1 MKLYY
6 SPASCALAPH
16 IVAAEAGV
24 PLDLVRV
31 DLATHKTE
39 TGEDYYTINPRGYVP
54 FLVLDDGTPL
64 SEAGVL
70 VQYIA
75 DENPGAGLLPTERL
89 ARTKVQSWLGF
100 ISTELHKGFAPLW
113 DRSTPDEVKES
124 AKKKLFNRFSELND
138 VLGAR
143 PYVAGDTFSVADAYA
158 FTIANWTRFQNMD
171 LSPYPNLQA
180 WMGRVAQRPKV
191 VEALKQQGLA

>member
-16 IVAAEAGV
+16 IVATEAGV

-31 DLATHKTE
+31 DLATHKTD
-39 TGEDYYTINPRGYVP
+39 TGEDYYAINPRGYVP

-113 DRSTPDEVKES
+113 DPTTPDAVKDNV
-124 AKKKLFNRFSELND
+124 KKKLFNRFSELND

-143 PYVAGDTFSVADAYA
+143 PYVAGDAFTVADAYA
-158 FTIANWTRFQNMD
+158 FTITNWTRFQNMD
-171 LSPYPNLQA
+171 ISPYPNLQA

>member
-16 IVAAEAGV
+16 IVATEAGV
-24 PLDLVRV
+24 PLDLVKV

-39 TGEDYYTINPRGYVP
+39 AGEDYYKINPRGYVP

-113 DRSTPDEVKES
+113 DPTTPDAVKETV
-124 AKKKLFNRFSELND
+124 KKKLFARFSELND
-138 VLGAR
+138 VLGTRA
-143 PYVAGDTFSVADAYA
+143 YVAGDSFTVADAYA

-171 LSPYPNLQA
+171 IGPYANLQA